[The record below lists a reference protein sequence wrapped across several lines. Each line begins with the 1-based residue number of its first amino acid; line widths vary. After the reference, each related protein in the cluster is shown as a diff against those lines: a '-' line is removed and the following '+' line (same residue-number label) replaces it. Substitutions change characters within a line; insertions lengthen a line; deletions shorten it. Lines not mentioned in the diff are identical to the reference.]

1 MPKVFRPMLAVPCQ
15 AFDLIHYPVY
25 ATPKID
31 GIRCLTIKPAIVR
44 GIDQRCDP
52 VTRNLKPIPNLHVRR
67 LLEQLP
73 VGLDGE
79 LVSGTSATGN
89 FNGTSSDIMSEEG
102 WPEFRYIVFDFGHQ
116 HIFDT
121 GNQIGYLERIK
132 LLESLAL
139 SEHCVVL
146 SPVRIN
152 NPDELRAY
160 EEACLQQ
167 GYEGAMIRQPSSPYK
182 FGRSTINEQYLLK
195 IKQFEDSE
203 AEVIGFAEKFHNA
216 NEPTLNPLGYQE
228 RSSHQGN
235 MHPTGVLGALC
246 VRDTK
251 SGVEFQIGTGFTD
264 AERESIWR
272 NREGHLGKLVKYKH
286 QPHGKVDK
294 PRFPVFIG
302 WRDVRDL

>member
-1 MPKVFRPMLAVPCQ
+1 MPKIFRPMLAAPCA
-15 AFDLIHYPVY
+15 AFDCIKYPVY

-31 GIRCLTIKPAIVR
+31 GIRCLTIKPDVIR
-44 GIDQRCDP
+44 GIDQRCKP
-52 VTRNLKPIPNLHVRR
+52 VTRQLEPIPNLHVRS
-67 LLEQLP
+67 LLECLP

-79 LVSGTSATGN
+79 LVSGTSANGS

-121 GNQIGYLERIK
+121 DRQTGYLSRIK
-132 LLESLAL
+132 LLQQLTL
-139 SEHCVVL
+139 SEHCIVL
-146 SPVRIN
+146 EPVCVN

-160 EEACLQQ
+160 EQAVLQQ
-167 GYEGAMIRQPSSPYK
+167 GYEGVMIRQPDSPYK

-203 AEVIGFAEKFHNA
+203 AEVIGFQEKLHNS
-216 NEPTLNPLGYQE
+216 NEPTINPLGYQE
-228 RSSHQGN
+228 RSTHQDN
-235 MHPTGVLGALC
+235 MLATGVLGALC
-246 VRDTK
+246 VRDIKT
-251 SGVEFQIGTGFTD
+251 GVEFKIGTGFD
-264 AERESIWR
+264 DLQREQIWRSRESY
-272 NREGHLGKLVKYKH
+272 LGLIAKYKH
-286 QPHGKVDK
+286 QPHGRVDK